1 MPSSVFRDLQSNIVP
16 FTASVQMP
24 LLAGPYQMF
33 GELVDVVL
41 FSAGELLYL
50 EELPVAYA
58 QQHWRDQPRG
68 LAVWESTFR
77 VSH

>member
-1 MPSSVFRDLQSNIVP
+1 
-16 FTASVQMP
+16 MP

-58 QQHWRDQPRG
+58 QQHWRGPTARLG
-68 LAVWESTFR
+68 SLGINF
-77 VSH
+77 